1 MSFLKKFF
9 YTIFLLLWFSPICV
23 YATNNEESLP
33 SLHAKSVV
41 LMDGDTGRV
50 LYGKEEETILP
61 NASTTKILTCI
72 LALEHANLDD
82 TVEVSK
88 EAASMPDVQLNIVS
102 GEHYRLEDLLYSLML
117 ESHNDSAVA
126 IAQYIEKKTGISSFS
141 DLMNEKAKSIGCTNT
156 HFVTPNGLDGDSY
169 VKGKGAHETT
179 AKDLALIMRY
189 CVTQSEKK
197 DEFLTIT
204 RTASHSFTDIE
215 KKRSFTVNNHNAYL
229 SMDEDALSGKT
240 GFTNK
245 AGFCY
250 VGAVK
255 KGEKTLI
262 VSLLAC
268 GWPPHKTYKW
278 MDMKALIQYGNEHY
292 EMKEFTAPKENL
304 PNLFIKNGK
313 EQSVSL
319 HVVNVPIRVL
329 AKSEENLT
337 FTWQLTNQT
346 APIQK
351 GQQVGWMRYYLGDY
365 RLAEAPIVTDT
376 SILQRK
382 GWFGRE

>member
-1 MSFLKKFF
+1 MKKFF
-9 YTIFLLLWFSPICV
+9 YPICILLWFSFISV
-23 YATNNEESLP
+23 YATNNDTTLSN
-33 SLHAKSVV
+33 LHAKSVV

-50 LYGKEEETILP
+50 LYGKEAETILP

-72 LALEHANLDD
+72 LALEYANLEDS
-82 TVEVSK
+82 VEVSK

-102 GEHYRLEDLLYSLML
+102 GERYRLEDLLYSLML

-126 IAQYIEKKTGISSFS
+126 IAQYIEKKTGIHSFS

-189 CVTQSEKK
+189 CVMQSEKK

-204 RTASHSFTDIE
+204 RTSSHTFTDIE
-215 KKRSFTVNNHNAYL
+215 NKRSFTVNNHNVYL
-229 SMDEDALSGKT
+229 SMDENALSGKT

-255 KGEKTLI
+255 RGEKTFI

-278 MDMKALIQYGNEHY
+278 ADMKSLIQYGDEHY
-292 EMKEFTAPKENL
+292 EMRELPLPKKNL
-304 PNLFIKNGK
+304 PNLFVKDSK
-313 EQSVSL
+313 QRKFSL
-319 HVVNVPIRVL
+319 HAIEKPIRIL
-329 AKSEENLT
+329 AKPEEKLH
-337 FTWQLTNQT
+337 FTWQITSQT

-351 GQQVGWMRYYLGDY
+351 GQKVGWIRYYLGED
-365 RLAEAPIVTDT
+365 LVSEAPIVTNEAC
-376 SILQRK
+376 K
-382 GWFGRE
+382 

>member
-1 MSFLKKFF
+1 
-9 YTIFLLLWFSPICV
+9 
-23 YATNNEESLP
+23 
-33 SLHAKSVV
+33 
-41 LMDGDTGRV
+41 
-50 LYGKEEETILP
+50 
-61 NASTTKILTCI
+61 
-72 LALEHANLDD
+72 
-82 TVEVSK
+82 
-88 EAASMPDVQLNIVS
+88 
-102 GEHYRLEDLLYSLML
+102 
-117 ESHNDSAVA
+117 
-126 IAQYIEKKTGISSFS
+126 
-141 DLMNEKAKSIGCTNT
+141 
-156 HFVTPNGLDGDSY
+156 
-169 VKGKGAHETT
+169 
-179 AKDLALIMRY
+179 
-189 CVTQSEKK
+189 
-197 DEFLTIT
+197 
-204 RTASHSFTDIE
+204 
-215 KKRSFTVNNHNAYL
+215 
-229 SMDEDALSGKT
+229 MDEDALSGKT

-255 KGEKTLI
+255 KGEKTFI

>member
-1 MSFLKKFF
+1 M
-9 YTIFLLLWFSPICV
+9 LLWFSSISV
-23 YATNNEESLP
+23 YATNNDTTLSN
-33 SLHAKSVV
+33 LHAKSVV

-72 LALEHANLDD
+72 LALEYANLEDS
-82 TVEVSK
+82 VEVSK

-102 GEHYRLEDLLYSLML
+102 GERYRLEDLLYSLML

-189 CVTQSEKK
+189 CVMQSEKK
-197 DEFLTIT
+197 EEFLTIT
-204 RTASHSFTDIE
+204 RTSSHTFTDMDN
-215 KKRSFTVNNHNAYL
+215 KRSFTVNNHNAYL
-229 SMDEDALSGKT
+229 SMDENALSGKT

-255 KGEKTLI
+255 RGEKTFI

-278 MDMKALIQYGNEHY
+278 ADMKSLIQYGDEHY
-292 EMKEFTAPKENL
+292 EMRELPLPERQL
-304 PNLFIKNGK
+304 PNLFVKDSK
-313 EQSVSL
+313 QRKVAL
-319 HVVNVPIRVL
+319 HAIEKPIRVL
-329 AKSEENLT
+329 TRTEEELH
-337 FTWQLTNQT
+337 FTWQITSQT

-351 GQQVGWMRYYLGDY
+351 GQKVGWIRYYLGED
-365 RLAEAPIVTDT
+365 LVSEAPIVTNEAC
-376 SILQRK
+376 K
-382 GWFGRE
+382 

>member
-1 MSFLKKFF
+1 MSLLKKFF
-9 YTIFLLLWFSPICV
+9 YPICILLWFSFISV
-23 YATNNEESLP
+23 YATNNDTTLSN
-33 SLHAKSVV
+33 LHAKSVV

-50 LYGKEEETILP
+50 LYGKEAETILP

-72 LALEHANLDD
+72 LALEYANLEDS
-82 TVEVSK
+82 VEVSK

-102 GEHYRLEDLLYSLML
+102 GERYRLEDLLYSLML

-126 IAQYIEKKTGISSFS
+126 IAQYIEKKTGIHSFS

-189 CVTQSEKK
+189 CVMQSEKK

-204 RTASHSFTDIE
+204 RTSSHTFTDIE
-215 KKRSFTVNNHNAYL
+215 NKRSFTVNNHNVYL
-229 SMDEDALSGKT
+229 SMDENALSGKT

-255 KGEKTLI
+255 RGEKTFI

-278 MDMKALIQYGNEHY
+278 ADMKSLIQYGDEHY
-292 EMKEFTAPKENL
+292 EMRELPLPKKNL
-304 PNLFIKNGK
+304 PNLFVKDSK
-313 EQSVSL
+313 QRKFSL
-319 HVVNVPIRVL
+319 HAIEKPIRIL
-329 AKSEENLT
+329 AKPEEKLH
-337 FTWQLTNQT
+337 FTWQITSQT

-351 GQQVGWMRYYLGDY
+351 GQKVGWIRYYLGED
-365 RLAEAPIVTDT
+365 LVSEAPIVTNEAC
-376 SILQRK
+376 K
-382 GWFGRE
+382 